1 MQYAPVY
8 PVPRGNNLTYD
19 MKLDGGKYT
28 NQQYLDYLFNVTAD
42 PTESVDLK
50 EALPDVFAAMKKE
63 LGQFQES
70 MAEPAYCG
78 ATDTIAAQK
87 VFNLT
92 QFISPWITDPDW
104 KCPLPNDI
112 DDASQNA
119 RQVEILCL
127 YGLLSEERC
136 V

>member
-1 MQYAPVY
+1 
-8 PVPRGNNLTYD
+8 

-50 EALPDVFAAMKKE
+50 EALPDVFAAMKQE
-63 LGQFQES
+63 LRQYQAA
-70 MAEPAYCG
+70 MTEPAYCG
-78 ATDTIAAQK
+78 ATDTAAAQK

-104 KCPLPNDI
+104 ECPMPNDI
-112 DDASQNA
+112 DDAAQNA

-127 YGLLSEERC
+127 YGLLSEGRC
-136 V
+136 